1 MLCPLSHQVSPC
13 GDQYQQQEAQS
24 ENAVLWRQILRAE
37 SVFTFSC
44 ELTLG
49 WVKYELLGS
58 AADPPS
64 EWQIFLAQ

>member
-1 MLCPLSHQVSPC
+1 MYLLYVS
-13 GDQYQQQEAQS
+13 S
-24 ENAVLWRQILRAE
+24 LRAE
-37 SVFTFSC
+37 FVFTLQC